1 MNSNKFIPMLGLL
14 ILLILA
20 IGSISASEVDSDSI
34 IGDSDA
40 NIDLTATETAVN
52 EIDGSSIDDEENTD
66 EVIANVDDE
75 SISDNVGSIDDVER
89 GVGVENSLGAS
100 ADDEIL
106 ASTVKFTEDKYS
118 TYFNGSGNIIAGK
131 LKAGDT
137 LDFSRAFNSKTFIIN
152 IPLALTST
160 DGTASF
166 TNCNFKIIEGA
177 QGTNIT
183 NLKANMDKL
192 DTPIFNFFNVS
203 SISISNCDLFSNAT
217 RSYPILLNTVNNSN
231 VFNNRVKTTAY
242 VTGWGHPSAIVLSG
256 TFYNNIS
263 NNNVITNDSNGIYLT
278 GYLGG
283 GNMGQGGGVN
293 AYNFIF
299 NNTVHS
305 VRGIEWAV
313 DEDGKTPLPSSFT
326 YGIQVMGAHNDIINN
341 TIYNVYRG
349 IGATQSG
356 NKIIGNVLSRIHG
369 TWYSGNTNDDGG
381 DYAIY
386 ATTNSIVKENII
398 SDSNINASGAAIYVA
413 KNSIV
418 SDNSVRNCN
427 GSGVNVAG
435 SNVTITNNNFNVS
448 AYGVYI
454 KGSHSDINIEANVI
468 DSNNQNAIRIE
479 KQSRDIFPH
488 DIIIQN
494 NTLYSTSDEGAIY
507 KDPACTNIYPSNNII
522 IGTSGEPVIDNETLH
537 IINEN
542 NFDKYFTIT
551 GSLKDRIKDNDTIIF
566 MGNFSSKGKLN
577 INKEVTIQGVNA
589 VFKDTTFII
598 SDIDGVVFEGITI
611 DNPNTKLADRLWGI
625 QISNSNNVTI
635 SNCDISI
642 YDPYS
647 AFAVY
652 VLDSNDC
659 KIINSSLEAKGNYFT
674 AALFSFNSR
683 NLLIDGNSIKTIGP
697 GETYLC
703 NNRSCLNIL
712 VQGVTICPDGTVIC
726 PDGTTYSPDD
736 YEVCADGTIICPDG
750 TTICAD
756 GTTICADGTQICSD
770 GTMICTDGTTV
781 CADGTIICAD
791 GTQYVPGNYT
801 TCADGSII
809 CPDGKVI
816 CIDGKIYGADECT
829 VLENETIVCPDGT
842 QLCPDGTVICTDGR
856 TICADG
862 TIICADGY
870 SICPDGTIVC
880 PNGTTYG
887 PDDYEVC
894 ADGSIICPDGT
905 TICPDG
911 AGGSGLLDGVI
922 PGTHMIS
929 GLFRTYGALFVHSSN
944 VNFTN
949 NNVNVS
955 STLDP
960 FYKLNESCNTIAG
973 VFIHYGGFNN
983 TIANNN
989 ITLVSNDPVIYAIGI
1004 VGASPNSSA
1013 VGSKNNSFINNN
1025 VHVKGPYHGV
1035 GIYLGYKATN
1045 STFANNIS
1053 ISAIN
1058 IHEVVNRT
1066 LVENDENIMDNE
1078 FEKITPHSTALTVSD
1093 ASFKWNNVN
1102 KIVSVTL
1109 KDINGNVIPNQSI
1122 VITVDGKNYTGVTD
1136 ASGVAKIKVTISKVG
1151 AFDVV
1156 AYFSGEG
1163 EYIASTS
1170 KGKLT
1175 LTKDSTSLTSAGKT
1189 YAVTATS
1196 KSITLTLKDGSG
1208 KVIANRKV
1216 TATVNGK
1223 TYTATTNSKGVATF
1237 KLTLKTVK
1245 TFTVSLKFAGDS
1257 YYTASTKSIKVKV
1270 TKTKTKLTVPKKT
1283 YKRTAKVKKLTAT
1296 LKDQTGKVIKSKKVT
1311 FTVNGKKY
1319 TAKTN
1324 KKGVATVK
1332 VKLSRKKT
1340 YKVTVKFAGD
1350 KTYYAVKKTGKVVI
1364 K

>member
-14 ILLILA
+14 VLLILA

-66 EVIANVDDE
+66 GLIANVDDE

-89 GVGVENSLGAS
+89 EVGVENSLGAS

-106 ASTVKFTEDKYS
+106 ASTIQFTESKYS
-118 TYFNGSGNIIAGK
+118 TYFNASGNIIPGK

-137 LDFSRAFNSKTFIIN
+137 LDFSGAFNSKTFIIN
-152 IPLALTST
+152 IPLDLTST

-166 TNCNFKIIEGA
+166 TNCNFKIVNGA

-183 NLKANMDKL
+183 NLKANMSKL
-192 DTPIFNFFNVS
+192 TTPIFDVYNVS
-203 SISISNCDLFSNAT
+203 SISISNCYLFSNAT
-217 RSYPILLNTVNNSN
+217 GSYPILFNTVNNSN
-231 VFNNRVKTTAY
+231 IFNNRVQTTCY

-263 NNNVITNDSNGIYLT
+263 NNNVITNDSNAIYLT

-293 AYNFIF
+293 AYNIIF

-305 VRGIEWAV
+305 IRGIEWAV
-313 DEDGKTPLPSSFT
+313 DEEGKTPLPSSFT

-427 GSGVNVAG
+427 GSGVNVGG
-435 SNVTITNNNFNVS
+435 SNVTISNNNFNVS
-448 AYGVYI
+448 GYGVYI

-542 NFDKYFTIT
+542 NFGNYFTIT

-756 GTTICADGTQICSD
+756 GTTICADGTQICPD

-791 GTQYVPGNYT
+791 GTQYAPGEYT

-880 PNGTTYG
+880 PDGTTYG
-887 PDDYEVC
+887 PGDYEVC
-894 ADGSIICPDGT
+894 ADGSII
-905 TICPDG
+905 
-911 AGGSGLLDGVI
+911 
-922 PGTHMIS
+922 
-929 GLFRTYGALFVHSSN
+929 
-944 VNFTN
+944 
-949 NNVNVS
+949 
-955 STLDP
+955 
-960 FYKLNESCNTIAG
+960 
-973 VFIHYGGFNN
+973 
-983 TIANNN
+983 
-989 ITLVSNDPVIYAIGI
+989 
-1004 VGASPNSSA
+1004 
-1013 VGSKNNSFINNN
+1013 
-1025 VHVKGPYHGV
+1025 
-1035 GIYLGYKATN
+1035 
-1045 STFANNIS
+1045 
-1053 ISAIN
+1053 
-1058 IHEVVNRT
+1058 
-1066 LVENDENIMDNE
+1066 
-1078 FEKITPHSTALTVSD
+1078 
-1093 ASFKWNNVN
+1093 
-1102 KIVSVTL
+1102 
-1109 KDINGNVIPNQSI
+1109 
-1122 VITVDGKNYTGVTD
+1122 
-1136 ASGVAKIKVTISKVG
+1136 
-1151 AFDVV
+1151 
-1156 AYFSGEG
+1156 
-1163 EYIASTS
+1163 
-1170 KGKLT
+1170 
-1175 LTKDSTSLTSAGKT
+1175 
-1189 YAVTATS
+1189 
-1196 KSITLTLKDGSG
+1196 
-1208 KVIANRKV
+1208 
-1216 TATVNGK
+1216 
-1223 TYTATTNSKGVATF
+1223 
-1237 KLTLKTVK
+1237 
-1245 TFTVSLKFAGDS
+1245 
-1257 YYTASTKSIKVKV
+1257 
-1270 TKTKTKLTVPKKT
+1270 
-1283 YKRTAKVKKLTAT
+1283 
-1296 LKDQTGKVIKSKKVT
+1296 
-1311 FTVNGKKY
+1311 
-1319 TAKTN
+1319 
-1324 KKGVATVK
+1324 
-1332 VKLSRKKT
+1332 
-1340 YKVTVKFAGD
+1340 
-1350 KTYYAVKKTGKVVI
+1350 
-1364 K
+1364 

>member
-1 MNSNKFIPMLGLL
+1 
-14 ILLILA
+14 
-20 IGSISASEVDSDSI
+20 
-34 IGDSDA
+34 
-40 NIDLTATETAVN
+40 
-52 EIDGSSIDDEENTD
+52 
-66 EVIANVDDE
+66 
-75 SISDNVGSIDDVER
+75 
-89 GVGVENSLGAS
+89 
-100 ADDEIL
+100 
-106 ASTVKFTEDKYS
+106 
-118 TYFNGSGNIIAGK
+118 
-131 LKAGDT
+131 
-137 LDFSRAFNSKTFIIN
+137 
-152 IPLALTST
+152 
-160 DGTASF
+160 
-166 TNCNFKIIEGA
+166 
-177 QGTNIT
+177 
-183 NLKANMDKL
+183 
-192 DTPIFNFFNVS
+192 
-203 SISISNCDLFSNAT
+203 
-217 RSYPILLNTVNNSN
+217 
-231 VFNNRVKTTAY
+231 
-242 VTGWGHPSAIVLSG
+242 
-256 TFYNNIS
+256 
-263 NNNVITNDSNGIYLT
+263 
-278 GYLGG
+278 
-283 GNMGQGGGVN
+283 MGQGGGVN

-427 GSGVNVAG
+427 GSGVNVGG
-435 SNVTITNNNFNVS
+435 SNVTISNNNFNVS
-448 AYGVYI
+448 GYGVYI

-542 NFDKYFTIT
+542 NFGNYFTIT

-887 PDDYEVC
+887 PGDYEVC

-960 FYKLNESCNTIAG
+960 FYNLNESCNTIAG

-1004 VGASPNSSA
+1004 VGASSNSSA

-1078 FEKITPHSTALTVSD
+1078 FEKITPNSTALTVSD

-1283 YKRTAKVKKLTAT
+1283 FKRAAKVKKITAT

-1332 VKLSRKKT
+1332 VKLSKKKT

-1350 KTYYAVKKTGKVVI
+1350 KTYYAVKKTGKVII

>member
-89 GVGVENSLGAS
+89 EVGVENSLGAS

-106 ASTVKFTEDKYS
+106 ASTIQFTESKYS
-118 TYFNGSGNIIAGK
+118 TYFNASGNIIPGK

-137 LDFSRAFNSKTFIIN
+137 LDFSGTFNSKTFIIN

-177 QGTNIT
+177 QGTNIS

-1045 STFANNIS
+1045 STFANNIP

-1257 YYTASTKSIKVKV
+1257 YYTASTKSIKFKV

-1283 YKRTAKVKKLTAT
+1283 FKRAAKVKKITAT

-1332 VKLSRKKT
+1332 VKLSKKKT

-1350 KTYYAVKKTGKVVI
+1350 KTYYAVKKTGKVII

>member
-89 GVGVENSLGAS
+89 EVGVENSLGAS

-106 ASTVKFTEDKYS
+106 ASTIQFTESKYS
-118 TYFNGSGNIIAGK
+118 TYFNASGNIIPGK

-137 LDFSRAFNSKTFIIN
+137 LDFSGTFNSKTFIIN

-177 QGTNIT
+177 QGTNIS

-1257 YYTASTKSIKVKV
+1257 YYTASTKSIKFKV

-1283 YKRTAKVKKLTAT
+1283 FKRAAKVKKITAT

-1332 VKLSRKKT
+1332 VKLSKKKT

-1350 KTYYAVKKTGKVVI
+1350 KTYYAVKKTGKVII

>member
-1 MNSNKFIPMLGLL
+1 MLGLL

-20 IGSISASEVDSDSI
+20 IGSISASDVDSDSI
-34 IGDSDA
+34 MGDSDA
-40 NIDLTATETAVN
+40 NIDLVATETAVN

-66 EVIANVDDE
+66 GLIANVDDE
-75 SISDNVGSIDDVER
+75 SISDDLGSIGDVER

-118 TYFNGSGNIIAGK
+118 TYFNGSGNIIPGK

-137 LDFSRAFNSKTFIIN
+137 LDFSGTFNSKTFIIN

-166 TNCNFKIIEGA
+166 TNCNFKIVNGA

-183 NLKANMDKL
+183 NLKANMSKL
-192 DTPIFNFFNVS
+192 TTPIFDVYNVS
-203 SISISNCDLFSNAT
+203 SISISNCYLFSNAT
-217 RSYPILLNTVNNSN
+217 GSYPILFNTVNNSN
-231 VFNNRVKTTAY
+231 IFNNRVQTTCY

-263 NNNVITNDSNGIYLT
+263 NNNVITNDSNAIYLT

-293 AYNFIF
+293 AYNIIF

-305 VRGIEWAV
+305 IRGIEWAV
-313 DEDGKTPLPSSFT
+313 DEEGKTPLPSSFT
-326 YGIQVMGAHNDIINN
+326 YGIQVMGANNEIINN
-341 TIYNVYRG
+341 NIYNVYRG

-356 NKIIGNVLSRIHG
+356 NKIIGNVLSKIHG

-398 SDSNINASGAAIYVA
+398 SDSNINASGAIIHVA

-418 SDNSVRNCN
+418 SDNIVRNCN

-454 KGSHSDINIEANVI
+454 KGSHSDINIEVNFI

-1122 VITVDGKNYTGVTD
+1122 VITVDDKNYTGVTD

-1163 EYIASTS
+1163 DYIASTG
-1170 KGKLT
+1170 KGKIT
-1175 LTKDSTSLTSAGKT
+1175 LTKDSTSLTSSGKT
-1189 YAVTATS
+1189 YAVTVTS
-1196 KSITLTLKDGSG
+1196 KSITLTLRDGSG

-1283 YKRTAKVKKLTAT
+1283 FKRAAKVKKITAT

-1332 VKLSRKKT
+1332 VKLSKKKT

>member
-89 GVGVENSLGAS
+89 EVGVENSLGAS

-106 ASTVKFTEDKYS
+106 ASTIQFTESKYS
-118 TYFNGSGNIIAGK
+118 TYFNASGNIIPGK

-137 LDFSRAFNSKTFIIN
+137 LDFSGTFNSKTFIIN

-177 QGTNIT
+177 QGTNIS

-1257 YYTASTKSIKVKV
+1257 YYTASTKSIKFKV

-1283 YKRTAKVKKLTAT
+1283 FKRAAKVKKITAT

-1332 VKLSRKKT
+1332 VKLSKKKT

>member
-89 GVGVENSLGAS
+89 EVGVENSLGAS

-106 ASTVKFTEDKYS
+106 ASTIQFTESKYS
-118 TYFNGSGNIIAGK
+118 TYFNASGNIIPGK

-137 LDFSRAFNSKTFIIN
+137 LDFSGTFNSKTFIIN

-177 QGTNIT
+177 QGTNIS

-418 SDNSVRNCN
+418 SDNIVRNCN

-1257 YYTASTKSIKVKV
+1257 YYTASTKSIKFKV

-1283 YKRTAKVKKLTAT
+1283 FKRAAKVKKITAT

-1332 VKLSRKKT
+1332 VKLSKKKT

-1350 KTYYAVKKTGKVVI
+1350 KTYYAVKKTGKVII

>member
-20 IGSISASEVDSDSI
+20 IGSISASDVDSDSI
-34 IGDSDA
+34 MGDSDA
-40 NIDLTATETAVN
+40 NIDLAATETAVN

-89 GVGVENSLGAS
+89 EVGVENSLGAS

-106 ASTVKFTEDKYS
+106 ASTIQFTESKYS
-118 TYFNGSGNIIAGK
+118 TYFNASGNIIPGK

-137 LDFSRAFNSKTFIIN
+137 LDFSGTFNSKTFIIN

-177 QGTNIT
+177 QGTNIS

-1257 YYTASTKSIKVKV
+1257 YYTASTKSIKFKV

-1283 YKRTAKVKKLTAT
+1283 FKRAAKVKKITAT

-1332 VKLSRKKT
+1332 VKLSKKKT

-1350 KTYYAVKKTGKVVI
+1350 KTYYAVKKTGKVII

>member
-66 EVIANVDDE
+66 GIIANVDDE

-89 GVGVENSLGAS
+89 EVGVENSLGAS

-106 ASTVKFTEDKYS
+106 ASTIQFTESKYS
-118 TYFNGSGNIIAGK
+118 TYFNASGNIIPGK

-137 LDFSRAFNSKTFIIN
+137 LDFSGTFNSKTFIIN

-166 TNCNFKIIEGA
+166 TNCNFKIVNGA

-183 NLKANMDKL
+183 NLKANMSKL
-192 DTPIFNFFNVS
+192 TTPIFDVYNVS
-203 SISISNCDLFSNAT
+203 SISISNCYLFSNAT
-217 RSYPILLNTVNNSN
+217 GSYPILFNTVNNSN
-231 VFNNRVKTTAY
+231 IFNNRVQTTCY

-427 GSGVNVAG
+427 GSGVNVGG
-435 SNVTITNNNFNVS
+435 SNVTISNNNFNVS
-448 AYGVYI
+448 GYGVYI

-1004 VGASPNSSA
+1004 VGASSNSSA

-1093 ASFKWNNVN
+1093 ASFKWNNGN

-1257 YYTASTKSIKVKV
+1257 YYTASTKKGLQ
-1270 TKTKTKLTVPKKT
+1270 KL
-1283 YKRTAKVKKLTAT
+1283 RKL
-1296 LKDQTGKVIKSKKVT
+1296 LQP
-1311 FTVNGKKY
+1311 
-1319 TAKTN
+1319 
-1324 KKGVATVK
+1324 
-1332 VKLSRKKT
+1332 
-1340 YKVTVKFAGD
+1340 
-1350 KTYYAVKKTGKVVI
+1350 
-1364 K
+1364 

>member
-40 NIDLTATETAVN
+40 NIDLTATQTAVD

-66 EVIANVDDE
+66 GLIANVDDE
-75 SISDNVGSIDDVER
+75 SISDNIGSIDDVESE
-89 GVGVENSLGAS
+89 VGVENSLGAS

-106 ASTVKFTEDKYS
+106 ASTIQFTESKYS
-118 TYFNGSGNIIAGK
+118 TYFNASGNIIPGK

-137 LDFSRAFNSKTFIIN
+137 LDFSGTFNSKTFIIN

-177 QGTNIT
+177 QGTNIS

-427 GSGVNVAG
+427 GSGVNVGG
-435 SNVTITNNNFNVS
+435 SNVTISNNNFNVS
-448 AYGVYI
+448 GYGVYI
-454 KGSHSDINIEANVI
+454 KESHYDINIEANVI

-542 NFDKYFTIT
+542 NFGNYFTIT

-1004 VGASPNSSA
+1004 VGASSNSSA

-1078 FEKITPHSTALTVSD
+1078 FEKITPNSTALTVSE

-1156 AYFSGEG
+1156 AYFNGEG

-1283 YKRTAKVKKLTAT
+1283 FKRAAKVKKITAT

-1332 VKLSRKKT
+1332 VKLSKKKT

-1350 KTYYAVKKTGKVVI
+1350 KTYYAVKKTGKVII

>member
-166 TNCNFKIIEGA
+166 TNCNFKIVNGA

-183 NLKANMDKL
+183 NLKANMSKL
-192 DTPIFNFFNVS
+192 TTPIFDVYNVS

>member
-1 MNSNKFIPMLGLL
+1 MNSKKLIPILGLSLLL
-14 ILLILA
+14 ILT
-20 IGSISASEVDSDSI
+20 IGSVSASEMDSNMM
-34 IGDSDA
+34 GDSDA
-40 NIDLTATETAVN
+40 NIDLTATQTAVD
-52 EIDGSSIDDEENTD
+52 EIDDSSIDDNVNAENI
-66 EVIANVDDE
+66 IADTGENGDIGE
-75 SISDNVGSIDDVER
+75 GIGGIDDVESE
-89 GVGVENSLGAS
+89 VGVKNSLGAS
-100 ADDEIL
+100 SDSDVL
-106 ASTVKFTEDKYS
+106 ASTVTFTESKYS
-118 TYFNGSGNIIAGK
+118 TYFNGSGNMIPGK
-131 LKAGDT
+131 LKSGDT
-137 LDFSRAFNSKTFIIN
+137 LDFSGTFNSKTFIIN
-152 IPLALTST
+152 IPLDLTST

-166 TNCNFKIIEGA
+166 TNCNFKIVNGA

-183 NLKANMDKL
+183 NLKANMSKL
-192 DTPIFNFFNVS
+192 TTPIFDVYDVS
-203 SISISNCDLFSNAT
+203 SISISNCYLFSNAT
-217 RSYPILLNTVNNSN
+217 GSYPILFNTVNNSN
-231 VFNNRVKTTAY
+231 IFNNRVQTTCY

-263 NNNVITNDSNGIYLT
+263 NNNVITNDSNAIYLT

-293 AYNFIF
+293 AYNIIF

-305 VRGIEWAV
+305 IRGIEWAV
-313 DEDGKTPLPSSFT
+313 DEEGKTPLPSSFT
-326 YGIQVMGAHNDIINN
+326 YGIQVMGANNEIINN

-356 NKIIGNVLSRIHG
+356 NKIIGNVLSKIHG

-398 SDSNINASGAAIYVA
+398 SDSNINASGAIIHVA

-418 SDNSVRNCN
+418 SDNIVRNCN

-435 SNVTITNNNFNVS
+435 SNITITNNNFNVS

-454 KGSHSDINIEANVI
+454 KGGHSDINIEVNVI

-537 IINEN
+537 IINED

-611 DNPNTKLADRLWGI
+611 DNPNTKFADRLWGI

-635 SNCDISI
+635 SNCNISI

-674 AALFSFNSR
+674 VALFSFNSR

-842 QLCPDGTVICTDGR
+842 TYGPGDYDV
-856 TICADG
+856 CADG
-862 TIICADGY
+862 T
-870 SICPDGTIVC
+870 
-880 PNGTTYG
+880 
-887 PDDYEVC
+887 
-894 ADGSIICPDGT
+894 IICPDGT

-949 NNVNVS
+949 NIVNVS
-955 STLDP
+955 SALDP

-983 TIANNN
+983 TISGNN
-989 ITLVSNDPVIYAIGI
+989 ITLDSNDPVIYAIGI
-1004 VGASPNSSA
+1004 IGASSNSTA

-1025 VHVKGPYHGV
+1025 VFVKGPFHGV
-1035 GIYLGYKATN
+1035 GIYLGYKAIN
-1045 STFANNIS
+1045 STFANNFI
-1053 ISAIN
+1053 IN
-1058 IHEVVNRT
+1058 AVNPHEVVNRT
-1066 LVENDENIMDNE
+1066 LVENDENNLDGNS
-1078 FEKITPHSTALTVSD
+1078 FEIITPHNTAITVSN
-1093 ASFKWNNVN
+1093 ASFKWNNAN
-1102 KIVSVTL
+1102 KSITITL
-1109 KDINGNVIPNQSI
+1109 KDINGTPIANKTII
-1122 VITVDGKNYTGVTD
+1122 FTLDGKNCTGVSN
-1136 ASGVAKIKVTISKVG
+1136 ANGVATVKVTISKLG
-1151 AFDVV
+1151 TFDIV
-1156 AYFSGEG
+1156 AYFNGIDNF
-1163 EYIASTS
+1163 IASTNT
-1170 KGKLT
+1170 GKLT
-1175 LTKDSTSLTSAGKT
+1175 LTKDSTSLTSSAKT

-1196 KSITLTLKDGSG
+1196 KSITLTLKDGNG
-1208 KVIANRKV
+1208 NVIANRKV

-1237 KLTLKTVK
+1237 KLTLKSVK

-1257 YYTASTKSIKVKV
+1257 YYTASSKSIKVKV

-1283 YKRTAKVKKLTAT
+1283 YKKAKKVKKLIAT
-1296 LKDQTGKVIKSKKVT
+1296 LKDQFGKVIKSKKVT

-1319 TAKTN
+1319 TARTN

-1332 VKLSRKKT
+1332 VKLSKKKT
-1340 YKVTVKFAGD
+1340 YNVTVKFAGD